1 MRAWPVCDQCDRH
14 IRQSDICVGMSSST
28 ILRHAADNDSIK
40 TISTYLHNIYQV
52 STNIPPGS
60 PRVRAAAHLHPPGPL
75 PQQAAAQAPG
85 QGRGHLVGHPRQ
97 APAHAQEGRQGA
109 LPER

>member
-1 MRAWPVCDQCDRH
+1 MAIFPLN
-14 IRQSDICVGMSSST
+14 T
-28 ILRHAADNDSIK
+28 IFFGTLC
-40 TISTYLHNIYQV
+40 TYLHNIYQV

-97 APAHAQEGRQGA
+97 APAHAQEGRQGEVDYFYPIIIA
-109 LPER
+109 KQSVAFVTKSSR